1 MGLQG
6 DLEDIP
12 LLDILQIIAFSRKT
26 GLLAVDGG
34 EGTAT
39 LVFREGRVIAA
50 VEKAGGAAPA
60 APAALD
66 VAARQRW
73 ARERIEAA
81 VARLARLR
89 DGAFRF
95 ELVAEP
101 PARVDGTDVAPL
113 LLADGINPEELLL
126 ELARGL
132 DEGRRDAQAAVESG
146 AADAADDLALVADV
160 SPTGDDDEDML
171 PFPEPEPPPALVA
184 AADRHR
190 IVLLVDDEDDLRA
203 TLAAR
208 LVEGGCQ
215 VVEAACADAAVKTA
229 EGLAEAGLPFV
240 LVLDR
245 GMPDSDSS
253 SFDGGLEVMKRLR
266 RAGQAPPVLLM
277 TDRVTASLQSRARR
291 LGITRLVFKPG
302 LSRLDPGQF
311 EADLRAFAAL
321 LLRDFLPE
329 LDRMAGAVLEPPSS
343 AYVALPRA
351 VESWDDFATL
361 QRRLEELDTP
371 TDALDVARLVMK
383 AAPDFF
389 ERGLLLLV
397 KDDALRGLQGFGG
410 PAEGGHAVRGLSVPL
425 GEPSLLADAVASG
438 RPVHGPFPEEEG
450 SRLADA
456 LGGPLSA
463 DAALLPLVANRETIA
478 LLVGSNPEGRSPRR
492 PLELLEVF
500 LRQAGVA
507 LEGIFFRQA
516 LAARLSADAASPA
529 RSGTASAA

>member
-34 EGTAT
+34 PGTAT

-50 VEKAGGAAPA
+50 VDTAGGAVHA
-60 APAALD
+60 APATLGD
-66 VAARQRW
+66 AARHRW
-73 ARERIEAA
+73 VRDRIEAT

-95 ELVAEP
+95 DLLAAP
-101 PARVDGTDVAPL
+101 PARVEGTDLGPL
-113 LLADGINPEELLL
+113 VLPEGINPEELLL

-146 AADAADDLALVADV
+146 SADPADDLAALVREAGSADD
-160 SPTGDDDEDML
+160 GEDMM
-171 PFPEPEPPPALVA
+171 PFPERELPAALVA

-208 LVEGGCQ
+208 LVDGGCQ
-215 VVEAACADAAVKTA
+215 VVEAGCADAAVKTA
-229 EGLAEAGLPFV
+229 EGLVEAGLPFV

-253 SFDGGLEVMKRLR
+253 SFDGGLEVMRRLR

-351 VESWDDFATL
+351 VESWDDLATL

-371 TDALDVARLVMK
+371 TDALDVASLVMK
-383 AAPDFF
+383 AARDFF

-397 KDDALRGLQGFGG
+397 KDDALRGLQAFGG
-410 PAEGGHAVRGLSVPL
+410 VAEEGYAVRSLVAPL
-425 GEPSLLADAVASG
+425 AEPSLFADAVASG
-438 RPVHGPFPEEEG
+438 RPVHGPLPEAET

-456 LGGPLSA
+456 LGAPVSA
-463 DAALLPLVANRETIA
+463 DASLLPLVANRETIA
-478 LLVGSNPEGRSPRR
+478 LLVGCNPEGRSPRR

-516 LAARLSADAASPA
+516 LAARVSVDAAA
-529 RSGTASAA
+529 RGGTAPAA